1 MRFVILHDLEN
12 FHEYFNGLVVAY
24 PPGMGDEAMNDP
36 EWRRSKQRVLGEL
49 ERQTKETSEI

>member
-1 MRFVILHDLEN
+1 VILHDLEN

-36 EWRRSKQRVLGEL
+36 EWKRSKQRVLGEL